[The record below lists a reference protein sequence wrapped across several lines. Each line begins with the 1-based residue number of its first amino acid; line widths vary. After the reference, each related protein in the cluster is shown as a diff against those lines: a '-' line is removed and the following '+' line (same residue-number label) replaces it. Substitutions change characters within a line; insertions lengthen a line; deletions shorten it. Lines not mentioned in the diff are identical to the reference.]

1 MKLLRNLL
9 NRTGRSTGA
18 RFDRYYGEI
27 VRSGVGYP
35 TADEA
40 RRDRREHDRSVG
52 RYGWLRY
59 PRPQRPA
66 RDAPGLDRGASFR
79 PRGAAPAEGT

>member
-1 MKLLRNLL
+1 MKLLRLL
-9 NRTGRSTGA
+9 LDRGSRPTVS

-40 RRDRREHDRSVG
+40 RRDLSTNPANVAP
-52 RYGWLRY
+52 YTAWLR
-59 PRPQRPA
+59 
-66 RDAPGLDRGASFR
+66 
-79 PRGAAPAEGT
+79 

>member
-1 MKLLRNLL
+1 MKTLRTLIA
-9 NRTGRSTGA
+9 RSRRPSGT

-40 RRDRREHDRSVG
+40 RRDMLRHDRAAHPF
-52 RYGWLRY
+52 GWMR
-59 PRPQRPA
+59 
-66 RDAPGLDRGASFR
+66 
-79 PRGAAPAEGT
+79 